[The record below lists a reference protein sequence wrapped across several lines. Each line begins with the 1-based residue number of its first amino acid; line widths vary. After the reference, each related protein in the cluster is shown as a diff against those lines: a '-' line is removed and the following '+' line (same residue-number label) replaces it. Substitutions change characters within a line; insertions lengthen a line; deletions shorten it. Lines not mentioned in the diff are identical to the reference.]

1 VIEDGSACSVEVT
14 SLRCACHS
22 HGKHPMDSANRK
34 GIIMI
39 AIILAYVLMIA
50 GVLVWVD
57 PPGKVPETITSPTTP
72 TTP

>member
-1 VIEDGSACSVEVT
+1 
-14 SLRCACHS
+14 
-22 HGKHPMDSANRK
+22 MDSANRK